1 MKKIIMNN
9 NEEEI
14 VKYVAEQLAKFNPA
28 DMEFDEFVKI
38 CYAIRSYGMTQELW
52 ETWANQDATNP
63 RNNRCAEI
71 WDSFNPEENY
81 ITFEDIAAQIKAKSD
96 AEATLPASKKLF
108 KTSVKTRKLE
118 FLPPS
123 EIFEKIPV
131 INDFLIEGVLRPS
144 KKLLLVAPPKA
155 GKTFFGLNL
164 CLGVASGTDILG
176 FKCKQGEVLYVDC
189 ETGLRDVAER
199 LYLVAEQRGISK
211 EICDKIKFYDPNA
224 DFREKASDLLFELA
238 EQIEYGKFNLIVID
252 SFYCV
257 FDGDENSAKDVGAFM
272 RQVDY
277 LIHKTGA
284 AVLIIHHEGKNGNV
298 RKNIIERACGSN
310 VFARFPDGIIGLS
323 PNGKSKILGGIREK
337 VEMVLRAFPSKEP
350 FYVIFKDG
358 LHFREEETTT
368 EMSKNKPAKKKTRKE
383 LRWERYSDAFEAL
396 KNQENMVS
404 VESLAEALGVERG
417 NIYNDISGGIPG
429 FVLADRGFIKRTEVP
444 EQN

>member
-1 MKKIIMNN
+1 MNN
-9 NEEEI
+9 NKADI
-14 VKYVAEQLAKFNPA
+14 VKYVVEQLAKFNPA
-28 DMEFDEFVKI
+28 DMEFDDFRNI
-38 CYAIRSYGMTQELW
+38 CYAIRSCGMTQEFW
-52 ETWANQDATNP
+52 EAWANQDAGNP

-71 WDSFNPEENY
+71 WASFNPEENH
-81 ITFEDIAAQIKAKSD
+81 ITFDNIAMQFNS
-96 AEATLPASKKLF
+96 ERTTGLLQS
-108 KTSVKTRKLE
+108 SKTRKLE
-118 FLPPS
+118 FLTSS

-131 INDFLIEGVLRPS
+131 INDFLIEGILRPS
-144 KKLLLVAPPKA
+144 KKLLLVAPPKT

-176 FKCKQGEVLYVDC
+176 FKCKQGEVLYIDC

-211 EICDKIKFYDPNA
+211 EICDKIKFYDPYA
-224 DFREKASDLLFELA
+224 DFRENASDLLLELA

-310 VFARFPDGIIGLS
+310 VFARFSDGIIGLS

-350 FYVIFKDG
+350 FYVTFKDG
-358 LHFREEETTT
+358 LHFKEDETD
-368 EMSKNKPAKKKTRKE
+368 SQNNFVKKKTKKE
-383 LRWERYSDAFEAL
+383 LRWEKYSDAFEAL
-396 KNQENMVS
+396 KNQEGLVS
-404 VESLAEALGVERG
+404 IEKMAEALGVEHR
-417 NIYNDISGGIPG
+417 NIYNDIKNGIPG
-429 FVLADRGFIKRTEVP
+429 FSLAGRGYIKRTEVTD
-444 EQN
+444 NN

>member
-1 MKKIIMNN
+1 MNN
-9 NEEEI
+9 NKADI
-14 VKYVAEQLAKFNPA
+14 VKYVVEQLAKFNPA
-28 DMEFDEFVKI
+28 DMEFDDFRNI
-38 CYAIRSYGMTQELW
+38 CYALRSCGMTQELW
-52 ETWANQDATNP
+52 ETWANQDAGNP

-71 WDSFNPEENY
+71 WASFNPEENY
-81 ITFEDIAAQIKAKSD
+81 ITFDNIAMQFNSKA
-96 AEATLPASKKLF
+96 ATGVLQS
-108 KTSVKTRKLE
+108 SKTRKLE

-131 INDFLIEGVLRPS
+131 INDFLIEGILRPS
-144 KKLLLVAPPKA
+144 KKLLLVAPPKT

-176 FKCKQGEVLYVDC
+176 FKCKQGEVLYIDC

-211 EICDKIKFYDPNA
+211 EICDKIKFYDPYA
-224 DFREKASDLLFELA
+224 DFRENASDLLLELA

-337 VEMVLRAFPSKEP
+337 VEMVLRAFSSKEP
-350 FYVIFKDG
+350 FYVTFKDG
-358 LHFREEETTT
+358 LHFKEDETDFQT
-368 EMSKNKPAKKKTRKE
+368 NFVKKKTKKE
-383 LRWERYSDAFEAL
+383 LRWEKYSDAFEAL
-396 KNQENMVS
+396 KNQEGLVS
-404 VESLAEALGVERG
+404 IEKMAEALGVEHR
-417 NIYNDISGGIPG
+417 NIYNDIKNGIPG
-429 FVLADRGFIKRTEVP
+429 FSLAGRGYIKRTEVTD
-444 EQN
+444 NN